1 MSEIQWIAVAVSVV
15 VLFTAL
21 VVACLV
27 LLLRKSKKR
36 LDAKELDIKYRDQLF
51 GILAVHTEDIFIMFS
66 PHGFKVD
73 YVSRNIERLLGI
85 TVDEVMENVRVLTSS
100 AVDPALDPTAYEL
113 ETLPVGERF
122 EFERE
127 RICKRTGERRWY
139 RETIYRESI
148 DGDEKLI
155 LVLSDRT
162 KENLTNLRLEQAL
175 EIARSSNEAKSLFLA
190 NMSHDIRTPINAIVG
205 MTKIALETGSTDRK
219 IVHCLNAIM
228 LSSEHLL
235 SLINDVLDMS
245 RIESGQMML
254 REGCCDLD
262 NLIDGIETIIL
273 PQAKA
278 KGQSFTVDSSE
289 IAHRTFSADE
299 LRVNQILL
307 NLLSNAIK
315 YTPEGGSIRFSV
327 RELEQA
333 SSNYARIRFEVVD
346 NGMGMPHEFV
356 ERIFEPFERSDR
368 ASVSSIQGTGLG
380 MSITKALV
388 DAMGGTIEVESEEG
402 RGSSFFV
409 TLSFRIVDAGNSV
422 APCDDAPKVRYEF
435 EGRRY
440 LLAEDNEL
448 NAEILIELLGQR
460 GASVD
465 WAKNGREAVDELF
478 AKPIGFYDAVFM
490 DVMMPV
496 MDGYEAARAI
506 RSSSSERASDVKIIA
521 LTANAFAEDVK
532 AAMDAGMDAHAAKPI
547 DLDELAR
554 VLQRVCG

>member
-1 MSEIQWIAVAVSVV
+1 MSDIQWVIIAVSVA

-27 LLLRKSKKR
+27 LLLRKSRKS
-36 LDAKELDIKYRDQLF
+36 LNAKELDIKYREQLF

-73 YVSRNIERLLGI
+73 YVSRNIERLLGV
-85 TVDEVMENVRVLTSS
+85 TVDEVMANIRVLTSS
-100 AVDPALDPTAYEL
+100 AVDPALDPTAYDL
-113 ETLPVGERF
+113 ETLAVGERI
-122 EFERE
+122 EIDRE

-148 DGDEKLI
+148 EGVEKLI

-162 KENLTNLRLEQAL
+162 KESMTNLRLAQAL
-175 EIARSSNEAKSLFLA
+175 DIARSSNEAKSLFLA

-205 MTKIALETGSTDRK
+205 MTKIALETGGADQKT
-219 IVHCLNAIM
+219 VHCLKAIM

-245 RIESGQMML
+245 RIESGQMLL
-254 REGCCDLD
+254 REGRCDLD
-262 NLIDGIETIIL
+262 DLIDAIKTIIL

-278 KGQSFTVDSSE
+278 KCQSFTVDSSQ
-289 IAHRTFSADE
+289 IVHRAFAADE

-307 NLLSNAIK
+307 NLLSNAVK
-315 YTPEGGSIRFSV
+315 YTPEGGSIRFGIS
-327 RELEQA
+327 ELEQA
-333 SSNYARIRFEVVD
+333 SPNYARIRFEVTD
-346 NGMGMPHEFV
+346 DGMGMPPEFV
-356 ERIFEPFERSDR
+356 GRIFEPFERSDR

-409 TLSFRIVDAGNSV
+409 TLSFRIVDAESPV
-422 APCDDAPKVRYEF
+422 EPRDEVPVVRYEF
-435 EGRRY
+435 DGRRY

-448 NAEILIELLGQR
+448 NAEIMIELLGQR
-460 GASVD
+460 GAAVD
-465 WAKNGREAVDELF
+465 WAENGQEAVDRLF
-478 AKPIGFYDAVFM
+478 EKPAGYYDAVFM

-496 MDGYEAARAI
+496 MDGYEAARTI
-506 RSSSSERASDVKIIA
+506 RSSSDERARNVKIIA

-532 AAMDAGMDAHAAKPI
+532 AALDAGMDAHAAKPI

-554 VLQRVCG
+554 VLARVCG